1 MKKLVIG
8 MMVICSL
15 MATSVVAWC
24 GDNGNGTVT
33 VNGLV
38 WLKDA
43 GCLGS
48 MNWDAAMTRPKSLAH
63 GQCSLT
69 DNSKPGDW
77 RLPTIDE
84 LKTIYSAKSQFN
96 AVRADY
102 YWSSSTCPGF
112 TTYAWDMGMDKDIVF
127 YAPKYSGHYV
137 WPVRGGH

>member
-8 MMVICSL
+8 MMVVCSL

-33 VNGLV
+33 VNGQV

-43 GCLGS
+43 GCLGY
-48 MNWDAAMTRPKSLAH
+48 MNWDSAKSRVTSLAH
-63 GQCSLT
+63 GQCDLS

-84 LKTIYSAKSQFN
+84 LKSIYNSKSRFK
-96 AVRADY
+96 DIKGYY
-102 YWSSSTCPGF
+102 YWSSSTRDSYTNDVWYVVMTNGHVDFTSKSSVGF
-112 TTYAWDMGMDKDIVF
+112 
-127 YAPKYSGHYV
+127 V
-137 WPVRGGH
+137 WPVRDGQ